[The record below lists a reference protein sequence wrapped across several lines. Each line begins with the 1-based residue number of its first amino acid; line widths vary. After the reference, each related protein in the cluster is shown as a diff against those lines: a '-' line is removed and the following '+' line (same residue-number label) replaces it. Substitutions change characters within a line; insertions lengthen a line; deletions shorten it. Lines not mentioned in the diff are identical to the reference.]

1 MLAQQLRVVN
11 LRLHHVARDL
21 RPAELTRRA
30 APGANAIGFILW
42 HLVRSQDW
50 AVSTAV
56 RGVPEVVTFEPWRR
70 QPGLA
75 TPGIGTGF
83 SPAEADDVAA
93 GVDLGVLLAYADDVH
108 RANLAWLADLR
119 EPDLDAVPDLD
130 AHDAPHPAYQTP
142 GFRAEMSS
150 GPEHDDAVGRA
161 GGLPVW
167 VYLTS
172 ICVTHAHRHL
182 GEVDL
187 TLGAIRS

>member
-1 MLAQQLRVVN
+1 MKAIQMLAQQLHVVN
-11 LRLHHVARDL
+11 LRLHHVAGDR
-21 RPAELTRRA
+21 RPADLTRRA

-56 RGVPEVVTFEPWRR
+56 RGVPEVVMNEPWSR
-70 QPGLA
+70 QPSLT

-83 SPAEADDVAA
+83 SPAEAD
-93 GVDLGVLLAYADDVH
+93 
-108 RANLAWLADLR
+108 
-119 EPDLDAVPDLD
+119 LD
-130 AHDAPHPAYQTP
+130 AHDAPYAAYQTP

-187 TLGAIRS
+187 TLGVIPAC